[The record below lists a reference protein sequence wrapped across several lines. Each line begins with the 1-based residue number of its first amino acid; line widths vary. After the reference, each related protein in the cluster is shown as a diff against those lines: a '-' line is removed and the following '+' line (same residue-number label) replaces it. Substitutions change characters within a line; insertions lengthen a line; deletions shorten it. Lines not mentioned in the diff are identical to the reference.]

1 MKLTIFRVPRIYF
14 RCFYSASLLFI
25 YLLCFITLPAQ
36 TVTPPRDLT
45 EPVSSSA
52 DALCGPIQII
62 TLCTN
67 QPDSLITFLEK
78 GWGMRRQGPL
88 TLTRAQQKKLAARW
102 HVPQHT
108 SFQLMYF
115 DRPAAPGTL
124 SIRAI
129 IFNTPTPLI
138 RSSYGA
144 RELGPFT
151 IGFPNA
157 KQEEVHKKLQQM
169 GYATLAPMQA
179 AMLSKPDGSKYKYL
193 ETIYKGPEWLHA
205 VGIERGN
212 GMPQLSNIDSSTGLG
227 GPGYSAM
234 NVTGM
239 SDTVISFLTGI
250 LGYELRRDQ
259 LWTTSAGSALGMEAG
274 ISFRFVI
281 AYAKGATSGHLLL
294 LDFKNMPAMASAQPP
309 HIPNAGIG
317 MYSVETHQ
325 LDEVLAR
332 AINAGT
338 KILSPPGISNDP
350 VRGKYKSIVLMA
362 PNQVFIEVIEKR
374 K

>member
-14 RCFYSASLLFI
+14 RCFYCIGLLFF
-25 YLLCFITLPAQ
+25 YLLCFLSLPAQ
-36 TVTPPRDLT
+36 TVTTQRDLT
-45 EPVSSSA
+45 EPLSSPT

-62 TLCTN
+62 TICSN
-67 QPDSLITFLEK
+67 QPDSLITFFEK

-88 TLTRAQQKKLAARW
+88 KLSRSQQKKLAVRW
-102 HVPQHT
+102 HLPQNA
-108 SFQLMYF
+108 SFQLIYF
-115 DRPAAPGTL
+115 DRPAAPGTIA
-124 SIRAI
+124 IRVI
-129 IFNTPTPLI
+129 VFDQPMPLI

-157 KQEEVHKKLQQM
+157 KQEEVHAKLQQM

-179 AMLSKPDGSKYKYL
+179 AMLSKADGSKYKYL

-239 SDTVISFLTGI
+239 SDTIISFLTGI

-259 LWTTSAGSALGMEAG
+259 VWTTSSGSALGMEAG
-274 ISFRFVI
+274 IPFRFVI
-281 AYAKGATSGHLLL
+281 AYAKGATSGHFLL
-294 LDFKNMPAMASAQPP
+294 LDFKNMPSIASARPP
-309 HIPNAGIG
+309 HLPNAGIG

-332 AINAGT
+332 AVNAGI
-338 KILSPPGISNDP
+338 KIISPPGISADP
-350 VRGKYKSIVLMA
+350 VRGKYKSILLMA
-362 PNQVFIEVIEKR
+362 PNQVFIEVIEK
-374 K
+374 